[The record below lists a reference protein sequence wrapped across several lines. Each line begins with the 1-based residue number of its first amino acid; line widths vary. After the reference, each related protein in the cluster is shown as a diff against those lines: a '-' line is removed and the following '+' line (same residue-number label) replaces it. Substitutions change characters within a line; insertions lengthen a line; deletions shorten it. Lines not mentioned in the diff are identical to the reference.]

1 MNAAIIAIGDELI
14 QGYTVDSNS
23 GWISQFIS
31 DYNINIYKTITIGDS
46 PREIKKTLDEFIL
59 DECPIIFIT
68 GGLGPTHDD
77 ITKKSLLEY
86 FETTYKFDKTHHE
99 NLKKKFSKRG
109 IKFEEAQKSQSQI
122 LACSKKINNMYGSA
136 LGMYIHF
143 SQSKIFVLPGVP
155 REMQGMMENE
165 IMPKFLN
172 QLKKIENNFFTI
184 LTTGVYESKLSK
196 LLSPFIKKHSEHIRL
211 AFLPHY
217 HGVDIRVFSKK
228 NKTKSLAVYKN
239 EIVNQIS
246 KYVYGFNDDTIG
258 EIINGLLDRY
268 NITLSVAESCTG
280 GLIAKLI
287 TDTPGSSGFF
297 LGGLV
302 AYSNDMKK
310 NLLNVNERKIIKY
323 GAVSKEVSKEMC
335 ENIKEISGSVS
346 AISTTGISGP
356 EGGSKDK
363 PVGLVYITVSYL
375 DKFITRKFLLPPKR
389 DIHRKVASHVAL
401 NMLRKLI
408 ISSK

>member
-46 PREIKKTLDEFIL
+46 PSEIKKTLDEFIL

-86 FETTYKFDKTHHE
+86 FETTYKFDKTHHKS
-99 NLKKKFSKRG
+99 LKKKFSKRG

-172 QLKKIENNFFTI
+172 QFKKIENNFFTI

-258 EIINGLLDRY
+258 EIINGLLDQY

-335 ENIKEISGSVS
+335 ENIKDISGSVS

>member
-46 PREIKKTLDEFIL
+46 PSEIKKTLDEFIL

-86 FETTYKFDKTHHE
+86 FETTYKFDKTHHKS
-99 NLKKKFSKRG
+99 LKKKFSKRG

-172 QLKKIENNFFTI
+172 QFKKIENNFFTI

-335 ENIKEISGSVS
+335 ENIKDISGSVS